1 MYELHKHFLIFYI
14 SFFAGKIFTMKKI
27 FRKGIFRLARFTLYA
42 SVLLLLLL
50 IAIPYFFSGEIE
62 NQLKQRINT
71 IINGKVTFKKA
82 HLSLFRHF
90 PNLTLSM
97 HDFSVLGS
105 APFQHDTLFTT
116 RELAFGINL
125 KSLIFDAHTVVDQII
140 TERASINILIN
151 ENGAAN
157 YNIFIAA
164 PADTLKGADTT
175 DLSIKLSALSI
186 KNSRIVYHDQSLD
199 LLLRAEG
206 LHYEGTGDLSKKVF
220 RLMSDVRID
229 SFDLAFDQQIYFTG
243 KQIKANHITSVDTK
257 SFAFIFEHNKIMLNE
272 LPVDFTGS
280 LDFLDNG
287 CSMDLKLTSINT
299 KLEDFFTALP
309 PEYTAWKN
317 KTRIG
322 GTADIRVALKGD
334 YIAAE
339 NRMPS
344 ADFSIAIRNGLV
356 QHEMAPLPASDIYLN
371 LQAQL
376 PSMEADSL
384 KLAIDSLYLNLGKN
398 YLRATLRTESLIN
411 PFVAARIQTIMD
423 LQQLDQAFGFPWF
436 NIKGKLQMDL
446 VANGPFRRGADPKSI
461 RGDTVIQKIPA
472 FSLKLR
478 WQDGYFKYAKLP
490 QAITNMQLHTDINC
504 TSNDYRDIRLQ
515 VYDLSARSGYNR
527 LKVQASADNFHR
539 PDLMLNA
546 NIRLQLDQIKNMI
559 PLQAVVIGGLFR
571 ADLKA
576 SGKLDPAKGL
586 YPLANGTLSW
596 TEGSF
601 KTVDYP
607 VAVTAITLDAAAS
620 HTGNRLQQ
628 QQIEVHTASFEID
641 GNKAWLRA
649 TLKNLRNPYYDVRFN
664 GTLNLAKLHAV
675 GAGLVPRMQGEVTGN
690 LHFRGR
696 YSDAVD
702 GRYTRLYNEGVL
714 EVKKFSAYTETLPL
728 PLEIPAGVF
737 RFRDDKMWF
746 DRFLLSYGKTVVNMK
761 GHMQNVP
768 AYFLTKDALLVG
780 KFQLRSALVHSD
792 ALMMP
797 APPAGNTSSVTQ
809 PSAAHVLMVPADL
822 DLEVTSEVDHLL
834 FKGVHIRNISGML
847 AVKKGRLL
855 LRDAGFRLAGSDV
868 TASADYANRGSR
880 SAQFQF
886 SVKAT
891 EFDVKKMYDSVPMF
905 REMVTAARH
914 AQGRVSL
921 EYQLKGKLNSA
932 MQPVYPS
939 LEGGGVMSV
948 KNVKLKGFRLMNAV
962 SKATGEERIA
972 NPDISNVKFTTSI
985 KNNVITLER
994 VRIKMSGFRLRVQ
1007 GQTDFNGQI
1016 KFKMRLGL
1024 PPLGIIGIPMDVS
1037 GTQTKP
1043 VIKVR
1048 KGTGEG
1054 LEEAEDVEEESEQ

>member
-1 MYELHKHFLIFYI
+1 
-14 SFFAGKIFTMKKI
+14 MKKI
-27 FRKGIFRLARFTLYA
+27 FTKGIFRLLRYA
-42 SVLLLLLL
+42 IYAAVLLLLLL

-62 NQLKQRINT
+62 NQVKQRINT
-71 IINGKVTFKKA
+71 SINGKVTFKKA
-82 HLSLFRHF
+82 QLSLFRHF

-97 HDFSVLGS
+97 QDFSVLGS
-105 APFQHDTLFTT
+105 APFEQDTLFTT
-116 RELAFGINL
+116 SELAFGINL

-151 ENGAAN
+151 EEGAAN
-157 YNIFIAA
+157 YNIFKAV
-164 PADTLKGADTT
+164 PADTLKGADTA
-175 DLSIKLSALSI
+175 DLSIKLAVLSI

-206 LHYEGTGDLSKKVF
+206 LQYEGTGDLSKKVF

-229 SFDLAFDQQIYFTG
+229 SFHLAFDRQIYFTG
-243 KQIKANHITSVDTK
+243 KQIKANHITSIDTK

-287 CSMDLKLTSINT
+287 SSMDLKLTSINT
-299 KLEDFFTALP
+299 KLEDIFTALP

-322 GTADIRVALKGD
+322 GTADIHVALKGD
-334 YIAAE
+334 YIASQ

-344 ADFSIAIRNGLV
+344 ADFSVIVRNGLV
-356 QHEMAPLPASDIYLN
+356 QHEQAPLPASDIYLN

-376 PSMEADSL
+376 PSMEPDSL
-384 KLAIDSLYLNLGKN
+384 KLAIDSMYLNLGKN
-398 YLRATLRTESLIN
+398 YLRATLRTENLSN
-411 PFVAARIQTIMD
+411 PFVDVRIQTRMD
-423 LQQLDQAFGFPWF
+423 LQQLDQALGLPWF
-436 NIKGKLQMDL
+436 HIKGKLQMDL
-446 VANGPFRRGADPKSI
+446 AANGQFVRGVDPKSI

-472 FSLKLR
+472 FSLNLR
-478 WQDGYFKYAKLP
+478 WQDGYFKYEKLP
-490 QAITNMQLHTDINC
+490 QAITNLQLHADMYC
-504 TSNDYRDIRLQ
+504 KSNDYRDTRLQ
-515 VYDLSARSGYNR
+515 LYDLAARSGNNQ
-527 LKVQASADNFHR
+527 LKLQASADQFKR
-539 PDLMLNA
+539 PDITLHA
-546 NIRLQLDQIKNMI
+546 NIRLQLDEIKNMI
-559 PLQAVVIGGLFR
+559 PLQAVEIAGLFR
-571 ADLKA
+571 ADLQA
-576 SGKLDPAKGL
+576 SGKLDPAQGL
-586 YPLANGTLSW
+586 YPLAKGTLSW
-596 TEGSF
+596 TGGSF
-601 KTVDYP
+601 KSVDHP
-607 VAVTAITLDAAAS
+607 VAVTAIALDAAAS
-620 HTGNRLQQ
+620 HTGNQLRNQQ
-628 QQIEVHTASFEID
+628 VVIHTASFEIE
-641 GNKAWLRA
+641 GNKAGLRA
-649 TLKNLRNPYYDVRFN
+649 TLKNFRNPYYDVHFN
-664 GTLNLAKLHAV
+664 GALDLAKLHAV
-675 GAGLVPRMQGEVTGN
+675 AAGLVPPMQGEVTGN

-702 GRYTRLYNEGVL
+702 GQYTRLYNEGVL
-714 EVKKFSAYTETLPL
+714 QVKNFSAQTETLAL
-728 PLEIPAGVF
+728 PLEIPGGVF

-746 DRFLLSYGKTVVNMK
+746 DRFILSYGKTVVNMN
-761 GHMQNVP
+761 GYMQNVP

-780 KFQLRSALVHSD
+780 KFQLRSARVNAD

-797 APPAGNTSSVTQ
+797 ATPAENSSTAPQPPAAQ
-809 PSAAHVLMVPADL
+809 VLMVPTDL
-822 DLEVTSEVDHLL
+822 DVEVTSEVDHLL
-834 FKGVHIRNISGML
+834 FKGVHIRNISGVL

-868 TASADYANRGSR
+868 TASADYANRGTR

-886 SVKAT
+886 AVKAT
-891 EFDVKKMYDSVPMF
+891 DFDVKKMYDSVPMF

-939 LEGGGVMSV
+939 LEGGGVLSV

-962 SKATGEERIA
+962 SKATGEEGIA

-1007 GQTDFNGQI
+1007 GQSDFNGRI

-1054 LEEAEDVEEESEQ
+1054 LEEAEEVEEEAEQ

>member
-1 MYELHKHFLIFYI
+1 MRITQTSFTFYR
-14 SFFAGKIFTMKKI
+14 SVFAGKIFTMKKM
-27 FRKGIFRLARFTLYA
+27 FTKAVFRLLRYTLYA
-42 SVLLLLLL
+42 AVLLLLLL

-62 NQLKQRINT
+62 NQVKQRINT
-71 IINGKVTFKKA
+71 SINGKVTFKQA
-82 HLSLFRHF
+82 RLSLFRHF

-116 RELAFGINL
+116 RELALGINL
-125 KSLIFDAHTVVDQII
+125 KSLIFDAHTVIDQII
-140 TERASINILIN
+140 TERASIHILIN

-157 YNIFIAA
+157 YNIFNPA
-164 PADTLKGADTT
+164 PADSLKRTDTT
-175 DLSIKLSALSI
+175 DLSIKLAALSI

-199 LLLRAEG
+199 LLLRAQG
-206 LHYEGTGDLSKKVF
+206 LHYAGTGDLSKKVF

-257 SFAFIFEHNKIMLNE
+257 SFAFIFEHNKIMLNQ
-272 LPVDFTGS
+272 LPVDFTGT

-299 KLEDFFTALP
+299 KLEDIFTALP

-317 KTRIG
+317 KTRVG
-322 GTADIRVALKGD
+322 GTADIRIALKGD
-334 YIAAE
+334 YIAAQ

-356 QHEMAPLPASDIYLN
+356 QHEKAPLPASDIYLN

-376 PSMEADSL
+376 PSMETDSL
-384 KLAIDSLYLNLGKN
+384 KLAIDSMYLNLGKN
-398 YLRATLRTESLIN
+398 YLRATLRTENLIN
-411 PFVAARIQTIMD
+411 PFVAARIQTKMD
-423 LQQLDQAFGFPWF
+423 LQQLDEAFGFPGF
-436 NIKGKLQMDL
+436 TIKGKLQMDFT
-446 VANGPFRRGADPKSI
+446 ASGPFIRGADPKTI
-461 RGDTVIQKIPA
+461 RGDTVVQTIPA

-490 QAITNMQLHTDINC
+490 QSITNLQLHTDIHC

-515 VYDLSARSGYNR
+515 VHDLSARSGNNR
-527 LKVQASADNFHR
+527 LKIQASADNFHR
-539 PDLMLNA
+539 PDLTLNA
-546 NIRLQLDQIKNMI
+546 NIRLQLDEIKNMI
-559 PLQAVVIGGLFR
+559 PLEAVAIGGLFR
-571 ADLKA
+571 ADIKA

-596 TEGSF
+596 TGGSF
-601 KTVDYP
+601 KTIDYP
-607 VAVTAITLDAAAS
+607 VAVTAISLDAAAS
-620 HTGNRLQQ
+620 HTGNQLQSQ
-628 QQIEVHTASFEID
+628 QVVIHTASFEIE
-641 GNKAWLRA
+641 GNQARLRA

-664 GTLNLAKLHAV
+664 GTLDLAKLHAA
-675 GAGLVPRMQGEVTGN
+675 GAGLVPPMQGEITGN
-690 LHFRGR
+690 LHFKGR
-696 YSDAVD
+696 YSDAVG

-714 EVKKFSAYTETLPL
+714 EVKNFSAQAESLPL

-746 DRFLLSYGKTVVNMK
+746 DRFLLAYGKTVVRMN
-761 GHMQNVP
+761 GYMQNVP

-780 KFQLRSALVHSD
+780 KFQLRSARVYAD

-797 APPAGNTSSVTQ
+797 APPAGNTSTAKQ
-809 PSAAHVLMVPADL
+809 PLPPQVLMVPADL
-822 DLEVTSEVDHLL
+822 DVEVTSEVDHLL
-834 FKGVHIRNISGML
+834 FKGVHVRNISGML

-855 LRDAGFRLAGSDV
+855 LRDAGFRLSGSDV
-868 TASADYANRGSR
+868 TAAADYANRGSR

-886 SVKAT
+886 SVKAN
-891 EFDVKKMYDSVPMF
+891 EFDVKKMYDSVPLF

-921 EYQLKGKLNSA
+921 EYQLKGKLNNA

-939 LEGGGVMSV
+939 LEGGGVLSV
-948 KNVKLKGFRLMNAV
+948 KNIKLKGFRLMNAV
-962 SKATGEERIA
+962 SKATGEEGIA
-972 NPDISNVKFTTSI
+972 NPDISNVKFTSSI

-1007 GQTDFNGQI
+1007 GQTNFDGQI
-1016 KFKMRLGL
+1016 RFKMRLGL
-1024 PPLGIIGIPMDVS
+1024 PPLGIIGIPLDVTGS
-1037 GTQTKP
+1037 QTKP

-1048 KGTGEG
+1048 KGTSEG
-1054 LEEAEDVEEESEQ
+1054 LEEAEDVEEENEP